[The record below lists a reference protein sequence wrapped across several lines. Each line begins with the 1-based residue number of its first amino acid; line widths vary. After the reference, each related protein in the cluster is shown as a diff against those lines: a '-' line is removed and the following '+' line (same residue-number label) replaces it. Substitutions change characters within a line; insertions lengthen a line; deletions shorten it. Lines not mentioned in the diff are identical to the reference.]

1 MILYEKV
8 MAKFIISSICGNT
21 TEIFAEL
28 KKDYVNISINST
40 CKKII
45 DYSLLIKELYLKD
58 VFTEILKNKIYI
70 KASEAKL
77 EPTCLVPCGI
87 SYAAWTEFG
96 LISKNL
102 LSKFPS
108 QCILFKQ

>member
-1 MILYEKV
+1 MV
-8 MAKFIISSICGNT
+8 KFITSSICGNT
-21 TEIFAEL
+21 SEIFAEI
-28 KKDYVNISINST
+28 KKDHVNISINST
-40 CKKII
+40 CKKIM
-45 DYSLLIKELYLKD
+45 DYSLSIKELYLKD
-58 VFTEILKNKIYI
+58 VFTEIIKNKAYI

-77 EPTCLVPCGI
+77 CPTCLVPCGVV
-87 SYAAWTEFG
+87 YASWTEFG